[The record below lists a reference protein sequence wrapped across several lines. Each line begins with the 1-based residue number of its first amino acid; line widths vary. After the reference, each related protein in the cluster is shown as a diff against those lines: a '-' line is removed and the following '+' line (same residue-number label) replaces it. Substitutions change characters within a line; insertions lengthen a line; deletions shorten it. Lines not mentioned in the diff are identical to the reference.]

1 MRAPTILVT
10 GSTRGIGAAIAET
23 LHQAGVTV
31 IGHGSRARAAPDTSS
46 QAVIAADL
54 TDPLAPAKLWQEA
67 LARSPDGRIDVLI
80 NNAGLFASNPIKA
93 SDIGWLDAWE
103 DTLRINLTAAAQL
116 SRLAVEHWQASG
128 TGGRIVHIASRA
140 GHRGDSPDHWHYAA
154 AKGGMLALHKTIAR
168 GYAAQGIEPIRE
180 GPFHVHTPDFP
191 ALGQPGVRDLLI
203 PASRAFGT
211 GQHATTAGCLA
222 MLTAM
227 KARGVTA
234 RNIAD
239 IGTGTGLLA
248 FAALHLWP
256 RGLAT
261 ASDIDEVCAPV
272 VIENAALNHIPL
284 GAGSGAVTMV
294 IAAGLD
300 HPLLEARGPYD
311 LLIANILAG
320 PLVELASDFGAAVA
334 PGGSLL
340 LAGLLTTQE
349 RAVRR
354 ACTRAG
360 FRLAARI
367 VRGDWS
373 ILWLRKRRS
382 YA

>member
-1 MRAPTILVT
+1 
-10 GSTRGIGAAIAET
+10 
-23 LHQAGVTV
+23 
-31 IGHGSRARAAPDTSS
+31 
-46 QAVIAADL
+46 
-54 TDPLAPAKLWQEA
+54 
-67 LARSPDGRIDVLI
+67 
-80 NNAGLFASNPIKA
+80 
-93 SDIGWLDAWE
+93 
-103 DTLRINLTAAAQL
+103 
-116 SRLAVEHWQASG
+116 
-128 TGGRIVHIASRA
+128 
-140 GHRGDSPDHWHYAA
+140 
-154 AKGGMLALHKTIAR
+154 
-168 GYAAQGIEPIRE
+168 
-180 GPFHVHTPDFP
+180 
-191 ALGQPGVRDLLI
+191 
-203 PASRAFGT
+203 
-211 GQHATTAGCLA
+211 
-222 MLTAM
+222 M

-239 IGTGTGLLA
+239 VGTGTGLLA

-256 RGLAT
+256 RALAT
-261 ASDIDEVCAPV
+261 ASDIDDVCAPV
-272 VIENAALNHIPL
+272 VIDNAAMNHIPL
-284 GAGSGAVTMV
+284 GGGPGAVTMV

-320 PLVELASDFGAAVA
+320 PLVELAPDFGVTVA

-373 ILWLRKRRS
+373 ILWLRKRRIS
-382 YA
+382 R

>member
-1 MRAPTILVT
+1 MSAD
-10 GSTRGIGAAIAET
+10 GQGADICWKITA
-23 LHQAGVTV
+23 
-31 IGHGSRARAAPDTSS
+31 
-46 QAVIAADL
+46 
-54 TDPLAPAKLWQEA
+54 LAPRETVQAALLAHEDAFDWDPDVVLAGSEVAEDRPDDWQLEAWLPRPPSPDDVAAVKALFGHSAPA
-67 LARSPDGRIDVLI
+67 LAIEHLPPTDWV
-80 NNAGLFASNPIKA
+80 
-93 SDIGWLDAWE
+93 
-103 DTLRINLTAAAQL
+103 TLSQ
-116 SRLAVEHWQASG
+116 
-128 TGGRIVHIASRA
+128 
-140 GHRGDSPDHWHYAA
+140 
-154 AKGGMLALHKTIAR
+154 
-168 GYAAQGIEPIRE
+168 QGIDPIRE
-180 GPFHVHTPDFP
+180 GPFHVRTPDHP
-191 ALGQPGVRDLLI
+191 PLVLPGVRDLLI

-248 FAALHLWP
+248 FAALQLWP
-256 RGLAT
+256 RALAT
-261 ASDIDEVCAPV
+261 ASDIDDVCAPV
-272 VIENAALNHIPL
+272 VIDNAAMNSIPL
-284 GAGSGAVTMV
+284 GGGPGAVTMV

-300 HPLLEARGPYD
+300 HSLLEARGPYD

-320 PLVELASDFGAAVA
+320 PLVELAPDFGAAVA

-349 RAVRR
+349 AAVRR

-373 ILWLRKRRS
+373 ILWLRKRRL
-382 YA
+382 AR

>member
-1 MRAPTILVT
+1 MSADGSSWKITALAPREVVQ
-10 GSTRGIGAAIAET
+10 AALLAHED
-23 LHQAGVTV
+23 AFDWDFDV
-31 IGHGSRARAAPDTSS
+31 
-46 QAVIAADL
+46 VIAGSEVAEDHPDDWQLEAWLPRKPSPADK
-54 TDPLAPAKLWQEA
+54 TAVLALFGGESPA
-67 LARSPDGRIDVLI
+67 LAIEHLPPTDWV
-80 NNAGLFASNPIKA
+80 
-93 SDIGWLDAWE
+93 
-103 DTLRINLTAAAQL
+103 TLSQ
-116 SRLAVEHWQASG
+116 
-128 TGGRIVHIASRA
+128 
-140 GHRGDSPDHWHYAA
+140 
-154 AKGGMLALHKTIAR
+154 
-168 GYAAQGIEPIRE
+168 QGIEPIRE

-300 HPLLEARGPYD
+300 HPLLEARGSYD

-320 PLVELASDFGAAVA
+320 PLVELARDFGAAVA
-334 PGGSLL
+334 PSGSLL